1 LLAYL
6 LVNREELHFRAE
18 LARLFWPELD
28 ERRAHHCLNTACWR
42 LQRALGGP
50 NPAQHPYLRRDT
62 HTIGINLASDLS
74 LDVLDFENRIQW
86 ANEIGPQSPTHAS
99 LLRHAVE
106 LYVGDLLADWHD
118 EWCLTERKRLRQL
131 YLGAVE
137 TLRMSPEPMIS
148 TSVATPPDQPP
159 HLQQVLEH
167 LRVAM
172 ESFDNA
178 RAHLREAAAAMEQ
191 ASAGHP

>member
-1 LLAYL
+1 
-6 LVNREELHFRAE
+6 
-18 LARLFWPELD
+18 
-28 ERRAHHCLNTACWR
+28 
-42 LQRALGGP
+42 
-50 NPAQHPYLRRDT
+50 
-62 HTIGINLASDLS
+62 
-74 LDVLDFENRIQW
+74 
-86 ANEIGPQSPTHAS
+86 
-99 LLRHAVE
+99 VE

-137 TLRMSPEPMIS
+137 TLRMSPEAMIS

-172 ESFDNA
+172 ESFDDA